1 MSNFMRIMEYAW
13 PYKRVIGASVFFNIL
28 TVLFSLGSIT
38 ILIPVL
44 KIIFE
49 NTDSVSTPPTYTGIL
64 EIKSY
69 LEALLNYRI
78 GQQVAEVGVQPV
90 LFYVLVVACSFFL
103 GKNIFRYL
111 GSISLA
117 FIKNGVERDL
127 RNAIH
132 QKTLSLPVS
141 YFTEKRKGDIL
152 ARLTTDITEIQWA
165 LLSSIH
171 RLIQDPLMIISTL
184 ILLVILSPKLTL
196 FVAILIP
203 ITGFLITTIGN
214 TLKKPSERAKAYLGQ
229 LTAQIDENLGGLT
242 IIQSYVAE
250 GRIQALFRST
260 NEAYFQ
266 SMNSMLYRR
275 NLSSPISE
283 TLGSFVIL
291 GIVWFGGALILES
304 NELQPE
310 VFITYIALI
319 YQILSPAKSLSTAI
333 YDIKR
338 GDASAERILAVMD
351 APNPLIDE
359 FEITEN
365 LQQFN
370 ESIQI
375 EDISFA
381 YDEDPILKNFS
392 LHIPKGKTIA
402 LVGQSGSGKTT
413 VANLLNRFYD
423 VQDGAIKI
431 DGKDIRNIPLDDLRQ
446 QIGYISQDAI
456 LFNTSIR
463 QNLLLGKPDA
473 TEEEIL
479 AATKVANA
487 HDFILETENGYD
499 TIIGDRGSKLSGGQR
514 QRLTIARAVL
524 KNPSILIL
532 DEATSALDSES
543 EKLVQ
548 EALEK
553 LTANRTSIVIA
564 HRLSTIQHADEIIV
578 MRKGKIIERG
588 NHQHLLQ
595 KEGAYQK
602 LVALQAF

>member
-1 MSNFMRIMEYAW
+1 MEYAW

-49 NTDSVSTPPTYTGIL
+49 NTDPVSTPPTYTGIL

-69 LEALLNYRI
+69 LEALLNYQI

-103 GKNIFRYL
+103 GKNVFRYL

-117 FIKNGVERDL
+117 YIKNGVERDL

-132 QKTLSLPVS
+132 KKTLSLPVS

-184 ILLVILSPKLTL
+184 TLLVILSPKLTL

-250 GRIQALFRST
+250 GRIQELFRST

-319 YQILSPAKSLSTAI
+319 YQILAPAKSLSTAI

-351 APNPLIDE
+351 APNPLTDK
-359 FEITEN
+359 FEVVEN
-365 LQQFN
+365 LKQFN

-375 EDISFA
+375 KDISFA
-381 YDEDPILKNFS
+381 YDEEPILQNFS
-392 LHIPKGKTIA
+392 LDISKGKTIA

-413 VANLLNRFYD
+413 IANLLNRFYD
-423 VQDGAIKI
+423 VQHGSIQI
-431 DGKDIRNIPLDDLRQ
+431 DGKDIRHIPLDDLRQ

-473 TEEEIL
+473 TEEEII
-479 AATKVANA
+479 AATQVANA

-499 TIIGDRGSKLSGGQR
+499 SIIGDRGSKLSGGQR

-524 KNPSILIL
+524 KNPPILIL

-588 NHQHLLQ
+588 NHQHLLA